1 MRAGGPP
8 CACASPD
15 GGSLVSLGPWSAR
28 RDRRRLAAGGVLLLL
43 ASAAGCGPRAPYASG
58 EPVRCAADDGPCV
71 GSGPGGLRLRFEIA
85 PRPVRSQRD
94 LTFRV
99 EARLVGRPVQ
109 DEVVAVD
116 LRMPGMAMGTNRV
129 LLSPLGDGRYEGAG
143 VIVRCPSGGRG
154 WEAAV
159 TSRSIPGVR
168 FAFEVDRP

>member
-1 MRAGGPP
+1 V
-8 CACASPD
+8 
-15 GGSLVSLGPWSAR
+15 SLVPWSAR
-28 RDRRRLAAGGVLLLL
+28 RDRRRLAAAGLLLL
-43 ASAAGCGPRAPYASG
+43 AFATGCGPRAQDAAG

-71 GSGPGGLRLRFEIA
+71 GSGSGGLQLSFEIA
-85 PRPVRSQRD
+85 PRPVRSRRD

-99 EARLVGRPVQ
+99 EARLAGRPVL
-109 DEVVAVD
+109 DETVAVD

-129 LLSPLGDGRYEGAG
+129 LLSPRGEGRYEGAG